1 MTLRNRII
9 LFVTL
14 LFVTTVLILFTNSIF
29 SNSEDIFLLYIFQG
43 GLLVFSFSI
52 VVATIITLQ
61 KHLVDPINTIHS
73 YAQQIKKG
81 NFEAQ
86 LNETFSFGAPELQES
101 LLDIIT
107 NFKQYVSTANKNTEY
122 NKITEE
128 QTQRALENARK
139 QEEKVQEM
147 LASMREVANRA
158 HSLSNNAFN
167 AVHELS
173 AQIEHVNAGVD
184 VQHERMTETATAMEE
199 MNCTVIEVA
208 HSASTT
214 ANSAASSKE
223 NAKTGAEGVR
233 SAVTSI
239 LQMEKRILNLKE
251 TMGQLGM
258 QADAISQIMTTIS
271 DIADQTNLL
280 ALNAAIEAAR
290 AGEAGRGFAVV
301 ADEVRKLAEKT
312 MFATQEVGGAIAR
325 IQTHAQQNVE
335 AVELAANDIA
345 VSTKSATES
354 RHFME
359 EIITIIDDTA
369 IQVTSIATA
378 SEEQS
383 AVSEEI
389 NHAIADVTRI
399 TSETATDM
407 SNAANAVVELSSLVE
422 ELDSMISSLAQ
433 GNLDNAANCDG
444 PLLVWSN
451 DLSVGINSI
460 DTQHKLLISLINEL
474 HTAMKSRRSQ
484 NELLSIIDNLKNY
497 TVTHFGYEEE
507 LFATHGYPDTVAHK
521 EQHRKFVAE
530 VVEFEVGVRSGK
542 LTVTM
547 DVMKFLK
554 DWLTH
559 HIKGTDKQ
567 YSTFLSSKGVN

>member
-1 MTLRNRII
+1 MTIRNR
-9 LFVTL
+9 LLLSVTL
-14 LFVTTVLILFTNSIF
+14 LFITTVLILFSNSIF
-29 SNSEDIFLLYIFQG
+29 SGSEDDFIRHIIQG
-43 GLLVFSFSI
+43 ILLVFSFSI
-52 VVATIITLQ
+52 VVTTTIMLQ
-61 KHLVDPINTIHS
+61 KLFSDPLSSIHA

-86 LNETFSFGAPELQES
+86 LNGTFSYELNDLHNS
-101 LLDIIT
+101 LLDI
-107 NFKQYVSTANKNTEY
+107 VSSFEHYASEAQKNNNY
-122 NKITEE
+122 NKIAEE
-128 QTQRALENARK
+128 QAQRALDNAKK
-139 QEEKVQEM
+139 QEEKVQNM
-147 LASMREVANRA
+147 LESMREVASRA
-158 HSLSNNAFN
+158 HNLSNNAFK

-173 AQIEHVNAGVD
+173 AQIEQVNDGVD

-208 HSASTT
+208 HSASST

-223 NAKTGAEGVR
+223 NAKTGADGVR
-233 SAVTSI
+233 SAVESI

-312 MFATQEVGGAIAR
+312 MHATQDVGGAITR

-335 AVELAANDIA
+335 AVELAAHDIA
-345 VSTKSATES
+345 LSTKAATES
-354 RHFME
+354 GHFME
-359 EIITIIDDTA
+359 EIVTIIDETA

-389 NHAIADVTRI
+389 NRAISDVTRI
-399 TSETATDM
+399 ASETATGM
-407 SNAANAVVELSSLVE
+407 TSAANAVVELSSLVE

-433 GNLDNAANCDG
+433 GDVDSAAASDG
-444 PLLVWSN
+444 PLFIWSD
-451 DLSVGINSI
+451 DLSVGLNSI
-460 DTQHKLLISLINEL
+460 DKQHKMLVSLINEL
-474 HTAMKSRRSQ
+474 HAAMKSRRNQ
-484 NELLSIIDNLKNY
+484 NELLSVIDNLKNY

-507 LFATHGYPDTVAHK
+507 LFAKHGYPDTVAHK

-530 VVEFEVGVRSGK
+530 VVDFEAGVRSGK

-567 YSTFLSSKGVN
+567 YSKFLSSKGVN